1 MTNWLAPQDK
11 IMIYQANNPLL
22 DCEIKFANNDKG
34 EFEGYGSSFNGVD
47 GKGDTIL
54 KGTYEESLSKFMPKM
69 FINHGH
75 NEIPVGDWLKASED
89 SSGLFLA
96 GKIDLNH
103 REGKSLHS
111 AMKRKAMEGLSIGAP
126 MSSVVFE
133 KNREGGRIISKMKL
147 VEVSVVTFPMDSSA
161 QIMTVKSEIEDL
173 KTLKDFELFLRDSG
187 SFSKSAATAFVSRIN
202 KLKQSDSVADDEI
215 AELKARVIRENTQ
228 RLIDAI
234 ENK

>member
-1 MTNWLAPQDK
+1 
-11 IMIYQANNPLL
+11 MIYQSNNPILN
-22 DCEIKFANNDKG
+22 CELKFAKNDKG
-34 EFEGYGSSFNGVD
+34 EFEGYGSTFDNVD

-54 KGTYEESLSKFMPKM
+54 KGTYEESVSKSMPKM
-69 FINHGH
+69 FINHRHGD
-75 NEIPVGDWLKASED
+75 IPVGDWLVAQED

-103 REGKSLHS
+103 KDGPTAYS

-126 MSSVVFE
+126 LSSVIFE
-133 KNREGGRIISKMKL
+133 KNKNGGRTISKMNL
-147 VEVSVVTFPMDSSA
+147 MEVSVVTFPMDNNA

-173 KTLKDFELFLRDSG
+173 KTFKDFELFLRDSG
-187 SFSKSAATAFVSRIN
+187 NFSKATATAFVSRIN

-228 RLIDAI
+228 RLIDAL
-234 ENK
+234 K

>member
-1 MTNWLAPQDK
+1 
-11 IMIYQANNPLL
+11 MIYQANNPLL

-34 EFEGYGSSFNGVD
+34 EFEGYGSTFNNVD

-54 KGTYEESLSKFMPKM
+54 KGTYKDSLSKAMPKM

-75 NEIPVGDWLKASED
+75 NEIPVGDWLEASED

-111 AMKRKAMEGLSIGAP
+111 AMMRKAMEGLSIGAP
-126 MSSVVFE
+126 ISSLVFE
-133 KNREGGRIISKMKL
+133 KNKDGGRTISKMRL
-147 VEVSVVTFPMDSSA
+147 AEVSVVTFPMDTHA
-161 QIMTVKSEIEDL
+161 QVLTVKSEIEDL
-173 KTLKDFELFLRDSG
+173 KTLKDFETFLRDSG
-187 SFSKSAATAFVSRIN
+187 SFSKAAATAFVSRIN

-215 AELKARVIRENTQ
+215 TELKQRIIRDNTQ
-228 RLIDAI
+228 HLIDVI
-234 ENK
+234 NRRK